1 MSSYL
6 IWRIMKNHL
15 NDYIEFSVEL
25 MSNMNKMIDISD
37 EATLPKFMSSIFE
50 DKLEFYDQDYRTPKL
65 NLSIDLIFQIIN
77 DLALIKNKKGDNFS
91 DVSHKIHLRFL
102 KSNSFYKGL
111 IKLSEL
117 KGFLISRG
125 YWSNNRLRI

>member
-1 MSSYL
+1 
-6 IWRIMKNHL
+6 MKNHL